1 VNPRILPAAII
12 LLAGALPIHAADPTY
27 STDVRVVNVFA
38 TVRNARG
45 KIVPNLNSDD
55 FVLDEDGRPQ
65 TIRYFTRESGLP
77 LTLGLLID
85 TSLSQRHVLGQ
96 EKSASSDFFKQILRE
111 DTDQAFLINFDRDV
125 DLLQDLTTSRVD
137 LQSSLRSLD
146 AKEPKQ
152 GRWVAAGS
160 PGVGRYGGTALYD
173 AIFLASNELMR
184 PPKGRRK
191 ALIVLS
197 DGVDIGSHTKL
208 PDAIQAAQRA
218 DTLVYAL
225 LFADESFY
233 GDRATDW
240 RRLPDGRAVLRQI
253 SAETG
258 GGFFEVSEQQ
268 SVETIYRRIQ
278 EELRNQYSI
287 GYVPDPAAPAAGFR
301 AIHLTTRDPHL
312 TVQARTGYYAP
323 R

>member
-1 VNPRILPAAII
+1 MNPRALPALII
-12 LLAGALPIHAADPTY
+12 LLAGALPILAADPTF
-27 STDVRVVNVFA
+27 STDVRVVNILA
-38 TVRNARG
+38 TVRNAHG
-45 KIVPNLNSDD
+45 KIVPDLNSGD

-96 EKSASSDFFKQILRE
+96 EKSASSDFLRQILRE

-125 DLLQDLTTSRVD
+125 ELLQDLTSSRSN
-137 LQSSLRSLD
+137 LQAGLRSLD

-152 GRWVAAGS
+152 GRWVPAGS
-160 PGVGRYGGTALYD
+160 PGHGRYGGTALYD

-197 DGVDIGSHTKL
+197 DGVDIGSRTKL
-208 PDAIQAAQRA
+208 PDSIQAAQRA
-218 DTLVYAL
+218 DTLVYTV

-233 GDRATDW
+233 GDRAADW
-240 RRLPDGRAVLRQI
+240 GRLPNGREVLRQI

-258 GGFFEVSEQQ
+258 GGFFEVSEQRP
-268 SVETIYRRIQ
+268 VETIYRRIQ

-287 GYVPDPAAPAAGFR
+287 GYVPDPAPSAAGFR

-312 TVQARTGYYAP
+312 TVQARAGYYAP